1 MDCSHPPPPVAKSFV
16 KVNGFPTLFSRGLP
30 KRRDEFSVT
39 VADES
44 RPSSLPFF
52 GYPIPGPDLRRV
64 DRDAAEAP

>member
-16 KVNGFPTLFSRGLP
+16 KMNGFPTLFSP

-52 GYPIPGPDLRRV
+52 GYPILVLTVGWIATLLKRP
-64 DRDAAEAP
+64 